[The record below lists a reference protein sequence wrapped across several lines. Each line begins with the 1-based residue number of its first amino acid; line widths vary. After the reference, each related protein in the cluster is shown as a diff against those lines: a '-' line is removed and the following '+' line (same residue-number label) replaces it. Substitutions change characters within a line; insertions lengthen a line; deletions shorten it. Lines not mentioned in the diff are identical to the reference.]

1 MIELFDVHIHIAPGV
16 WVLVDIAC
24 LIRSVV
30 TNGRVAFR
38 ASGEARGGD
47 EGLREIFRDDAS
59 FVDVIAM

>member
-1 MIELFDVHIHIAPGV
+1 
-16 WVLVDIAC
+16 VLVDIAC

-47 EGLREIFRDDAS
+47 EGLREIFRGDAS
-59 FVDVIAM
+59 FVEVIAM